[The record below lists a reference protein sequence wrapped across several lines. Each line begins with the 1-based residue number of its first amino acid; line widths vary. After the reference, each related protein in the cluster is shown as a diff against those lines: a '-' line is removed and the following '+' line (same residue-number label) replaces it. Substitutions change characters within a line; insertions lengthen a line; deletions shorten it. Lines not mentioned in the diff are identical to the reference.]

1 MRLIFAYFLPL
12 GVDEAY
18 QITIGREFDWS
29 YYDHPPLSFWLPRIV
44 ANILGLESILIYRLP
59 SIIFGSITIYALY
72 GIGLQICGK
81 ATALWSAL
89 LYCISPFFFFSRF
102 SNSLRFDLS
111 DPGSDCSVNVLYSDK
126 ISFLFL

>member
-44 ANILGLESILIYRLP
+44 ANIMGIESILIYRLP

-89 LYCISPFFFFSRF
+89 LYCISPFFFFSGGTF
-102 SNSLRFDLS
+102 
-111 DPGSDCSVNVLYSDK
+111 VLPDAME
-126 ISFLFL
+126 